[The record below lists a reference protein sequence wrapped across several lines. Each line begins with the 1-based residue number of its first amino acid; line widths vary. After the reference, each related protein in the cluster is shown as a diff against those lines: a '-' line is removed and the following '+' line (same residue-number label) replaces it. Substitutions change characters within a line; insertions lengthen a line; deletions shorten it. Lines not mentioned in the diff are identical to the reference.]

1 MPDIL
6 KVGPSRPMDQLLAR
20 QQELIQREQNSAA
33 LNSAL
38 RLLVPGVR
46 EYDLFAGETSR
57 AAFGD
62 SIPALAV
69 RHAQRATI
77 PRDSD
82 FELTAA
88 NLRQFMEGID
98 DDLIVRFVG
107 VESEAEAELVQ
118 SQNMQ
123 IMEGR
128 RRLESMGWAGS
139 AAKIGSMLLD
149 PAMLATGVATGGV
162 GAATGLTRAAR
173 LATMARAGLVTGVPF
188 AAVEGYRAS
197 QDPMVETGD
206 VLAALGGGIGFGV
219 GGAATRGLGRGARF
233 ARAGGFA
240 AGGAAV
246 SEVPRTI
253 FDDEYSAGDLLASL
267 GAQFI
272 FAGGIHAIPPRDEA
286 AATMRWLREAS
297 TRGRART
304 ELHDLA
310 SVGVWS
316 SIETIGGVS
325 TVDISSSLTAKGQAY
340 FGARLKPR
348 VQVKAVPQ
356 ADYAPLKDAGLGD
369 ETIELWK
376 TANATSHPEDAARA
390 TADLAAQLRAEARV
404 AADPQQPG
412 AAMGA
417 AGAAEFGYGPAG
429 VEPAG
434 KLATDFSL
442 ATLTSARSTMAK
454 VVRLKYAPGQ
464 SFDVGLTRW
473 DMPGMVGQSPIA
485 SIRRVNNAVGPDP
498 LFKDDMTVNYTAP
511 QWIDERM
518 GAHIG
523 AAEPMN
529 DAVYARYRAAEK
541 AAGRRPMS
549 NDDFMKAVT
558 KAKRRLARGAS
569 LSEFDS
575 HVLEVEAAAGKRTN
589 DLLDLSRRHG
599 VVGAEDFN
607 ADPHYAPVIWDRSKM
622 DAAAVIHGE
631 AGVLETLA
639 AAIRIDQPELD
650 ARQAVRVAKM
660 VWTKAGLND
669 NQSEFRR
676 ANFLREATREELLQA
691 LREANPDLSD
701 DEVAAIL
708 KIVRNQEP
716 AGGEARF
723 KRRTE
728 MDHTYVHDFGDG
740 RKLSVEDML
749 ENNWEILERH
759 YADHMIRSSAMA
771 EVYRA
776 ASPGD
781 TPAKSIKGLIE
792 ALKRDAEKLGYKP
805 EDYQNDLGKLEV
817 MLRIAAGS
825 PLSDHK
831 APHVRAARTL
841 RNMQV
846 FRTLSGIGTGLQNA
860 SEMVGAVQ
868 QAGFGALLR
877 QMPALGTVFKRGAD
891 AQLSNELVRE
901 IQTMTGLGTD
911 WITRRVM
918 PRMADDAGAITPAGR
933 IERGAAQLARLGT
946 AASGIAAGHTWMQRS
961 IGELIAQRWLDTA
974 LSGKQLSA
982 RRLASLGVNEAQGKA
997 IAGFMQKYA
1006 TKEKGWA
1013 GYRLIALNL
1022 ERWGADEGGIEAA
1035 SILRQSISREARRL
1049 ILVNSPASYSRW
1061 MTTETGKTL
1070 AQLRTFA
1077 FGSWTNKLLYGI
1089 QQRDVSNFIHI
1100 GVGTVAAGLTYMLRT
1115 YIDSIGRSDQA
1126 RFLRERL
1133 STSEIAK
1140 ASFSRAAYSALI
1152 PTMVDTV
1159 VSDIGGRPQVFGQAR
1174 TTGLE
1179 GGALFGNPTWDWLNR
1194 SMKAMGSV
1202 QAPFASDYDFSR
1214 RDVEN
1219 LRAAL
1224 WIPRFYGL
1232 NQIIQQLTKDLPA
1245 RSLNDE

>member
-1 MPDIL
+1 M
-6 KVGPSRPMDQLLAR
+6 
-20 QQELIQREQNSAA
+20 REF
-33 LNSAL
+33 
-38 RLLVPGVR
+38 
-46 EYDLFAGETSR
+46 DLFAGETSQ
-57 AAFGD
+57 AAMSD
-62 SIPALAV
+62 TIPALIV
-69 RHAQRATI
+69 RQFQRSLV
-77 PRDSD
+77 PKDEQ
-82 FELTAA
+82 FELTEAKL
-88 NLRQFMEGID
+88 NKYMEGTD
-98 DDLIVRFVG
+98 EDLAVRFATVN
-107 VESEAEAELVQ
+107 SELEAQLVQ
-118 SQNMQ
+118 GQNLQ
-123 IMEGR
+123 IMEAR
-128 RRLESMGWAGS
+128 RRLESLGWAGS
-139 AAKIGSMLLD
+139 AAKIGATLAD
-149 PAMLATGVATGGV
+149 PAMLAAGLATGGV
-162 GAATGLTRAAR
+162 GTVTGLTRAAR
-173 LATMARAGLVTGVPF
+173 LAAMARAGLLVGVPF
-188 AAVEGYRAS
+188 GALEGYRAS
-197 QDPMVETGD
+197 QDPTVETGD

-219 GGAATRGLGRGARF
+219 GGVATRGLGRGARF
-233 ARAGGFA
+233 VRAGGFA

-246 SEVPRTI
+246 TEVPRTI
-253 FDDEYSAGDLLASL
+253 FDDEYSVSDLLVSL
-267 GAQFI
+267 GTQFA
-272 FAGGIHAIPPRDEA
+272 FAGGIHAIPPRDQA
-286 AATMRWLREAS
+286 AATMRRLTEAS
-297 TRGRART
+297 ERGRART
-304 ELHDLA
+304 ELYDLG
-310 SVGVWS
+310 SVGIES
-316 SIETIGGVS
+316 SVETIGGVS
-325 TVDISSSLTAKGQAY
+325 TVDISGSLSAKGQAN
-340 FGARLKPR
+340 FEGRLKKR
-348 VQVKAVPQ
+348 ITVKAVSQ
-356 ADYAPLKDAGLGD
+356 VEYQPLKDAGLGD
-369 ETIELWK
+369 ETLELWK
-376 TANATSHPEDAARA
+376 TANATNHPEDAANA
-390 TADLAAQLRAEARV
+390 TADLAAQLRAEARA
-404 AADPQQPG
+404 AADSQQPG
-412 AAMGA
+412 GAVGA
-417 AGAAEFGYGPAG
+417 ASAAEFGRGPVAP
-429 VEPAG
+429 EPAG

-442 ATLTSARSTMAK
+442 SSLTSARSTMAK
-454 VVRLKYAPGQ
+454 VVKLKYAPGQ

-485 SIRRVNNAVGPDP
+485 SFRRVGNAVGPDP
-498 LFKDDMTVNYTAP
+498 LFKSDGLVNFTAP
-511 QWIDERM
+511 QWIDDRL

-529 DAVYARYRAAEK
+529 VAIWERYRKAER
-541 AAGRRPMS
+541 AAGREPLDRGG
-549 NDDFMKAVT
+549 FMEAVT
-558 KAKRRLARGAS
+558 RAKRRLARGESPSNFDRHILELDKAS
-569 LSEFDS
+569 GQRTTDLFDT
-575 HVLEVEAAAGKRTN
+575 A
-589 DLLDLSRRHG
+589 RRHG
-599 VVGAEDFN
+599 VDGAENFE
-607 ADPHYAPVIWDRSKM
+607 ADPHYVPTIWDRTRIDS
-622 DAAAVIHGE
+622 AIETHGQ
-631 AGVLETLA
+631 AGVIEAFA
-639 AAIRIDQPELD
+639 AAIRIDQPNLD
-650 ARQAVRVAKM
+650 IKQAVRVAKM
-660 VWTKAGLND
+660 VVTKAGLND

-676 ANFLREATREELLQA
+676 ANFLKEATREELLQA
-691 LREANPDLSD
+691 LRETSPDLSD
-701 DEVAAIL
+701 EEVAAIL
-708 KIVRNQEP
+708 KIVKNQEP
-716 AGGEARF
+716 TGGEARF

-728 MDHTYVHDFGDG
+728 MDYTYVHDFGDG
-740 RKLSVEDML
+740 RRLAIEDLL
-749 ENNWEILERH
+749 ESNWEILERH

-1013 GYRLIALNL
+1013 GYRLIAMNL
-1022 ERWGADEGGIEAA
+1022 EKWGADEGGIEAA
-1035 SILRQSISREARRL
+1035 AVLRQAISREARRL

-1115 YIDSIGRSDQA
+1115 YIDSVGRPDQA
-1126 RFLRERL
+1126 QFLRQRL
-1133 STSEIAK
+1133 STGEIAK
-1140 ASFSRAAYSALI
+1140 ASFSRAAYSTLI

-1174 TTGLE
+1174 TTGLQ
-1179 GGALFGNPTWDWLNR
+1179 GGALLGNPTWDWF
-1194 SMKAMGSV
+1194 SKGAKAVGAA

-1214 RDVEN
+1214 GDVEN
-1219 LRAAL
+1219 LKAGL
-1224 WIPRFYGL
+1224 WIPRFWGL
-1232 NQIIQQLTKDLPA
+1232 NQVIQQMTKGLPA